1 MHFVDRQVPLRK
13 ADRNFIT
20 VNTSTDYAKLYAQTG
35 QEGNCKMPRSVAV
48 HIVESSRPKKQV
60 SNHNIHP
67 RSKSTKWDP
76 EKENPRLGV
85 LQVQNTKEIINARS
99 SSHHPFA
106 TLVTEEAMKH
116 E

>member
-1 MHFVDRQVPLRK
+1 
-13 ADRNFIT
+13 
-20 VNTSTDYAKLYAQTG
+20 
-35 QEGNCKMPRSVAV
+35 MPRSVGI
-48 HIVESSRPKKQV
+48 HIVELSRPKKQV

-76 EKENPRLGV
+76 EKENLRSGV
-85 LQVQNTKEIINARS
+85 SQVQNTKEIINARS
-99 SSHHPFA
+99 GGHHPFA